1 MLEHMKRQVLKEFYN
16 MRYLV
21 MFITAVCL
29 LFLLKFKWPKN
40 KSVSIRLYNCFFFFF
55 YKRIFLN
62 NLSGFPCKSLYFRP
76 ELGRTVVTHH
86 MFQLREDFS
95 DSPII
100 FLESQF

>member
-40 KSVSIRLYNCFFFFF
+40 KSVSIRLYNFFFFF
-55 YKRIFLN
+55 FLQKN
-62 NLSGFPCKSLYFRP
+62 
-76 ELGRTVVTHH
+76 
-86 MFQLREDFS
+86 
-95 DSPII
+95 
-100 FLESQF
+100 FLK